1 MFKLVD
7 SGVLEEVNGCISTG
21 KEANVYHASGG
32 RSAYYNNYC
41 HYGRTIISV
50 EGKTVP
56 SNCAIKVFKTTLN
69 EFKNREKYIRN
80 DYRFH
85 DNISKQNPR
94 KFIKVWA
101 EKEMRN
107 LIR

>member
-1 MFKLVD
+1 MHQEEGYYHD
-7 SGVLEEVNGCISTG
+7 IIHAVLMI
-21 KEANVYHASGG
+21 VY
-32 RSAYYNNYC
+32 YC
-41 HYGRTIISV
+41 SI
-50 EGKTVP
+50 EGKTIP

-107 LIR
+107 LIRCDVIIHYKSII

>member
-1 MFKLVD
+1 M
-7 SGVLEEVNGCISTG
+7 
-21 KEANVYHASGG
+21 
-32 RSAYYNNYC
+32 
-41 HYGRTIISV
+41 IIIFHVCVVSV
-50 EGKTVP
+50 EGKIIP

-69 EFKNREKYIRN
+69 EFKNREKYIKN

>member
-1 MFKLVD
+1 M
-7 SGVLEEVNGCISTG
+7 
-21 KEANVYHASGG
+21 
-32 RSAYYNNYC
+32 
-41 HYGRTIISV
+41 
-50 EGKTVP
+50 EGKTIP

-107 LIR
+107 LIRYVIIHHTNDLSTLPSSSSSSPLQVR

>member
-1 MFKLVD
+1 MLM
-7 SGVLEEVNGCISTG
+7 I
-21 KEANVYHASGG
+21 NV
-32 RSAYYNNYC
+32 
-41 HYGRTIISV
+41 SV
-50 EGKTVP
+50 EGKIIP

-69 EFKNREKYIRN
+69 EFKNRDKYIRN

-85 DNISKQNPR
+85 DSISKQNPR